1 MVEMVTTQPPKF
13 TTIIYETKDGEKI
26 SATKKDGIVTLVG
39 DKNGVRQ
46 MELDKFIK
54 EELPNNV
61 KNFKLENSP
70 EKDTVE
76 ISKPAKEEN
85 KQPAPAAAQLPK
97 ETEKANATNPIAPAS
112 KPEEKAPVAP
122 EVKAE
127 EKAQPEPKKID
138 VVA

>member
-13 TTIIYETKDGEKI
+13 TTIMYETKDGEKV

-61 KNFKLENSP
+61 KNIKLENSP

-76 ISKPAKEEN
+76 LSKPAKEEN
-85 KQPAPAAAQLPK
+85 KEVAPASAQLPK
-97 ETEKANATNPIAPAS
+97 ETEKANATNPIAPAA
-112 KPEEKAPVAP
+112 KPEAKAPVAP
-122 EVKAE
+122 EVKPE
-127 EKAQPEPKKID
+127 EKTQPEAKKLD